1 MTAEVIPIPSMSV
14 AEARQI
20 IAHPDMHDAATVLDA
35 CEFLRD
41 RGDWMDRERAKALHA
56 EIVRIAVSGIN
67 RAGRIRRWLLIVGDL
82 LGTVALFGIL
92 YLLLIF
98 TPG

>member
-1 MTAEVIPIPSMSV
+1 MIAEVIPIPSMSV

-20 IAHPDMHDAATVLDA
+20 IAHPNMHDAATVLDA
-35 CEFLRD
+35 CELLRE
-41 RGDWMDRERAKALHA
+41 RGDWMDRERAMALRA
-56 EIVRIAVSGIN
+56 EIVRIAVARLNLTSS
-67 RAGRIRRWLLIVGDL
+67 IRRWLVIAGDL
-82 LGTVALFGIL
+82 LGAVALFAIL